1 MKIGF
6 AKTDITPVVGTELGG
21 YALYRPCTGVH
32 DALSCRAVV
41 LEQEG
46 VHYGLAA
53 LDLMCADEG
62 LCRAVADRV
71 AELGISRERLILAAI
86 HSHAAPTG
94 MIPGEGPLA
103 GVNAPE
109 EPKSEMFRS
118 YMDTVVERIVLALE
132 KAAENPEPFQIRRAR
147 GEVPSVGSERH
158 TGAAP
163 KGALTAIQIR
173 TETGKNLILWDF
185 PCHPTVLS
193 AANTLVSREFVGC
206 MEERL
211 GADMAVFLNG
221 AAGDISTRFT
231 RRESSFAECE
241 RMGTLAAEA
250 VRKLLEGASFEEP
263 GKLKGKQ
270 EIITVPARERV
281 TEEAALE
288 TMART
293 QADVKAAEERG
304 ADPGTLRILRSY
316 VEGAGVNLQ
325 FARTMGDIEELHLPV
340 TVFSF
345 SGLSFFTVPGEL
357 FSTLAPE
364 GLCPITYANG
374 YYRYIADKEAYDK
387 GYYEAMAAIVARGAG
402 EYLMEQV
409 LRMTEEI
416 Q

>member
-6 AKTDITPVVGTELGG
+6 AKTDITPTVGTELGG
-21 YALYRPCTGVH
+21 YAGYRPCTGIH

-41 LEQEG
+41 LEQAG
-46 VHYGLAA
+46 ISYGLAA
-53 LDLMCADEG
+53 LDLMCVDEG
-62 LCRAVADRV
+62 LYRAVADRV
-71 AELGISRERLILAAI
+71 AELGLSGERLIAAAI

-94 MIPGEGPLA
+94 MIPGAGPLA
-103 GVNAPE
+103 GVNATE
-109 EPKSEMFRS
+109 EPKSEQFRG
-118 YMDTVVERIVLALE
+118 YMDTVVEQIAVALE
-132 KAAENPEPFQIRRAR
+132 KAAENLEPFQIRWAR
-147 GEVPSVGSERH
+147 GGVPSVGSERH
-158 TGAAP
+158 TGVAP

-173 TETGKNLILWDF
+173 TESGKNLILYNF

-193 AANTLVSREFVGC
+193 AANTLVSRDFVSSIEGC
-206 MEERL
+206 L

-231 RRESSFAECE
+231 RRESTFEECE
-241 RMGTLAAEA
+241 RMGAIAAEA
-250 VRKLLEGASFEEP
+250 VKKLLEGVCFEEP
-263 GKLKGKQ
+263 GELKGKQ
-270 EIITVPARERV
+270 ETVTIRARERV

-288 TMART
+288 KLART
-293 QADVKAAEERG
+293 QADVKAAEARG

-325 FARTMGDIEELHLPV
+325 FARTMAGMEELHLPV

-374 YYRYIADKEAYDK
+374 YYRYIADKDAYDR
-387 GYYEAMAAIVARGAG
+387 GYYEAMAAIAARGGG
-402 EYLMEQV
+402 EYLMEQIQ
-409 LRMTEEI
+409 RMTEEI